1 MRHAIA
7 ASARPLLCAAL
18 AACGEPKLECESSAV
33 IGTLS
38 SMVRD
43 RVRRVVEDGYPAS
56 FDAAKRARL
65 TKATRVSPQAMR
77 LVEWDANS
85 GQLTCVAR
93 IVVAVPV
100 PRPIRGSEAEIELR
114 YRVTREDAD
123 TFLVEIGYAEMMSLS
138 PVRRGVRA
146 PLAAMRYRR
155 SGAMAMVPVR
165 SCRRR

>member
-1 MRHAIA
+1 MSRAVA
-7 ASARPLLCAAL
+7 LCAPLLCAAL
-18 AACGEPKLECESSAV
+18 AGCGEPKIECENSAV

-43 RVRRVVEDGYPAS
+43 RVRRVVEDGYPPS

-65 TKATRVSPQAMR
+65 TKAMRVSPQTMR

-100 PRPIRGSEAEIELR
+100 PGRNATERTERTEIDHR
-114 YRVTREDAD
+114 YRVTRDNPD
-123 TFLVEIGYAEMMSLS
+123 TFLVEVGYAEMMSILA
-138 PVRRGVRA
+138 VRPGPA
-146 PLAAMRYRR
+146 P
-155 SGAMAMVPVR
+155 
-165 SCRRR
+165 